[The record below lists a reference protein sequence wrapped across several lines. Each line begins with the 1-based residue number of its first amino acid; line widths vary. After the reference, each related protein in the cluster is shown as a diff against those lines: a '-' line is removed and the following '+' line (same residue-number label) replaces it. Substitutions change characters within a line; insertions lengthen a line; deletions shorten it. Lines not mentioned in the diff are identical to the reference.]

1 VADNIRHLRRLLAE
15 AVQRLSEAEKLLQR
29 FEKEAEEHKES
40 EETKS
45 VSEQQDARTPPP
57 QEPPVP
63 SRPSRRRTGRF
74 ETTPDVVVERE
85 LRWTA
90 GWMGKVGAIALIV
103 GTVFLLKFLAES
115 RILPAWVKVMLG
127 VLFGGALC
135 YAGEFCDRKGLRLAA
150 HGLLGSGLPI
160 VYASIY
166 AGYTHFNVLGAL
178 VTFLLLAATSMA
190 GLWLANRHRSLTT
203 AIVACIGAY
212 LVVLLVG
219 PKVKETGLFVYIV
232 VVSVTMLALGAR
244 RRWNAVVFL
253 SWCGFLVVL
262 SYWTAWSYPPTKG
275 AALGA
280 LLTLT
285 LAALLYTVWAVAHR
299 LNTTTAG
306 SETPFGL
313 WVMASSM
320 VIGGTIAHPHTGWST
335 YVMIIASLLLAV
347 FILANILAARS
358 LLFEFILLSSFALL
372 VAANGLLS
380 GSPYFPYIGS
390 VVWCAA
396 ALALT
401 ASSKLPFQEVLSKVG
416 GAMSLVG
423 ALKVLFVDSLI
434 FTGASLATIREE
446 GMRGFSIAGVAAGC
460 LVIAACGLAACF
472 ERQRRFWWAAWLL
485 APTAAVT
492 TLTLLNYLLWTEAAT
507 NQTRL
512 VWLSI
517 LWALCAAGA
526 LSAGIWFAVTPLRIF
541 AVALFVLTVG
551 KVFLF
556 DTSHLSAL
564 ARITAFLV
572 LGTLLLMGAFLYQRY
587 KHRLRRPT
595 KRTETS

>member
-1 VADNIRHLRRLLAE
+1 MADDLKRLRRLLAE
-15 AVQRLSEAEKLLQR
+15 AAQRLGEAEKLLQR
-29 FEKEAEEHKES
+29 FEEQAEEHKEC
-40 EETKS
+40 EPVKS
-45 VSEQQDARTPPP
+45 APKQQNAKTPVLQRRP
-57 QEPPVP
+57 QP
-63 SRPSRRRTGRF
+63 SRPPRRRTERF
-74 ETTPDVVVERE
+74 KAAPEVVVERE

-127 VLFGGALC
+127 VLFGSALC
-135 YAGEFCDRKGLRLAA
+135 YAGEFCDKKGLRLAA

-166 AGYTHFNVLGAL
+166 AGYTYFNVLGAV
-178 VTFLLLAATSMA
+178 VTFVLLAATSIA

-219 PKVKETGLFVYIV
+219 PGVKETGLFVYIV
-232 VVSVTMLALGAR
+232 VMSATMVALGAR
-244 RRWNAVVFL
+244 RRWDGVVFL
-253 SWCGFLVVL
+253 SWCGFLVAL

-285 LAALLYTVWAVAHR
+285 LAALFHIVWAVAR
-299 LNTTTAG
+299 RINTTTAG
-306 SETPFGL
+306 SETLFGL
-313 WVMASSM
+313 CVMVSSM
-320 VIGGTIAHPHTGWST
+320 VIGGVIAQPHTGWST
-335 YVMIIASLLLAV
+335 YVMIAASLLLAV
-347 FILANILAARS
+347 FILSNILAAQS
-358 LLFEFILLSSFALL
+358 LLFEFTLLSSFALL

-380 GSPYFPYIGS
+380 GSLYFPYIGS

-401 ASSKLPFQEVLSKVG
+401 ASSKMPFQGVLSGVG
-416 GAMSLVG
+416 GVISLAG
-423 ALKVLFVDSLI
+423 AFKVLFVDSLI
-434 FTGASLATIREE
+434 FAGASIATIREE
-446 GMRGFSIAGVAAGC
+446 GMLGFSIAGVVAG
-460 LVIAACGLAACF
+460 GLAIVSCGFAARF
-472 ERQRRFWWAAWLL
+472 QRQRAFHWAAWLL

-492 TLTLLNYLLWTEAAT
+492 ALTLLSHLLWTEGAT
-507 NQTRL
+507 HQTRL

-517 LWALCAAGA
+517 LWALCATSA
-526 LSAGIWFAVTPLRIF
+526 LSAGIWFAITPLRIF
-541 AVALFVLTVG
+541 AVALFALTVG

-564 ARITAFLV
+564 ARIAAFLV
-572 LGTLLLMGAFLYQRY
+572 LGTLLVVGAFLYQRY
-587 KHRLRRPT
+587 KHRLQRLA
-595 KRTETS
+595 KRAEIS